1 MSKTQHYPIYNHNNS
16 NIMVINI
23 RVINKNTNLGAHVKI
38 KNNGMD
44 IDHMLK
50 IFKRKVIE
58 AGILEDYKKKME
70 YIKPS
75 KRRIEKRNAAIRRQ
89 IKIES
94 ENI

>member
-1 MSKTQHYPIYNHNNS
+1 MLDRSYTATSKP
-16 NIMVINI
+16 
-23 RVINKNTNLGAHVKI
+23 AHVKI

-44 IDHMLK
+44 IDYMIK
-50 IFKRKVIE
+50 IFKRKVKE

-75 KRRIEKRNAAIRRQ
+75 KRKIEKRNAAIRRQ
-89 IKIES
+89 RKIES

>member
-1 MSKTQHYPIYNHNNS
+1 MLDRSYTATSKP
-16 NIMVINI
+16 
-23 RVINKNTNLGAHVKI
+23 AHVKI

-50 IFKRKVIE
+50 IFKRKVKE
-58 AGILEDYKKKME
+58 AGILVDYKKKME